1 VSYTALAR
9 RYRSRQFDEVVGQEP
24 IARTLQNAIARGRV
38 GHAYL
43 FTGSR
48 GVGKTTMARLFAKA
62 INAPNDKP
70 ADVADAIMHGRD
82 TDVIEI
88 DAASNRGVDEARD
101 LIASCVYRPMRGEF
115 KIYIIDEV
123 HMLTIQ
129 AFNALLKTMEEPPSH
144 VKFILCTT
152 DAHKVPAT
160 IQSRCQRF
168 DFRNIPTRRIAEH
181 LADVVKKE
189 GVKAEPSVVMSV
201 ARLGQGSMRDALSIL
216 DRLLA
221 SGEKSITSKLL
232 EEMLGLADR
241 ELVDGLLAAAADGDA
256 PGALTRAEELLSRGV
271 SVDQLLEALLER
283 LRDVLVLS
291 TCGNE
296 TTLVEAEGDDLE
308 RAQSL
313 ATRIDP
319 GACTH
324 MIALCENVRWRAK
337 ASSSPRAL
345 VDAMLVRL
353 AMTER
358 LTALASVLEN
368 PDSAPHT
375 PRAQPNPPPRAPAAP
390 KPSPTGPPAKKAEP
404 APGAPDE
411 TPTPDSRTTSTN
423 DGAAVPCAKSDSLE
437 DVWQAVRAG
446 AGTVRARA
454 VLADLR
460 LTHFSGDA
468 ARVTVA
474 SKHTM
479 TYLAQQ
485 RAWLEELFARACR
498 RPVRV
503 DMTLHEQAG
512 EEERQDDPDPRAA
525 AMRIPLVREAVELFD
540 AKIVSVS
547 SEPVET
553 EEEPAQPETD
563 GAPKESEPD
572 A

>member
-1 VSYTALAR
+1 MSYTALAR

-38 GHAYL
+38 AHGYL

-62 INAPNDKP
+62 LNAPGDKP
-70 ADVADAIMHGRD
+70 ADVAEAIMHGRD

-168 DFRNIPTRRIAEH
+168 DFRNIPTRRIADH
-181 LADVVKKE
+181 LAEVTAQEK
-189 GVKAEPSVVMSV
+189 VKADASVLMSV

-221 SGEKSITSKLL
+221 AGEKSITSKLL
-232 EEMLGLADR
+232 EDMLGLADR
-241 ELVDGLLAAAADGDA
+241 ELVDGLLDAAARGDA
-256 PGALTRAEELLSRGV
+256 PGALTRADDLLSRGV
-271 SVDQLLEALLER
+271 SADQLLEALLER

-291 TCGNE
+291 ACGGE
-296 TTLVEAEGDDLE
+296 TTLVEAEGEDLE
-308 RAQSL
+308 RAQALASSL
-313 ATRIDP
+313 DP

-337 ASSSPRAL
+337 ASSAPRAL

-358 LTALASVLEN
+358 LSALAAAVESGGGGEE
-368 PDSAPHT
+368 PAPT
-375 PRAQPNPPPRAPAAP
+375 SRRA
-390 KPSPTGPPAKKAEP
+390 PPAKEPPPKKADP
-404 APGAPDE
+404 APGAPAE
-411 TPTPDSRTTSTN
+411 TPTPETQAATPSVAA
-423 DGAAVPCAKSDSLE
+423 GAPCARSDSVE

-446 AGTVRARA
+446 ATTARGRAL
-454 VLADLR
+454 LAELK
-460 LTHFSGDA
+460 LASFGGDS
-468 ARVTVA
+468 ARVSVA

-479 TYLAQQ
+479 AYLRGQPG
-485 RAWLEELFARACR
+485 WLEDLFTRACR

-503 DMTLHEQAG
+503 EIALDASAKDG
-512 EEERQDDPDPRAA
+512 PVNDDPDPRAA
-525 AMRIPLVREAVELFD
+525 ALRLPLVREAVELFD
-540 AKIVSVS
+540 AKIVAVS
-547 SEPVET
+547 EEPLAEDEPVKEN
-553 EEEPAQPETD
+553 ETD
-563 GAPKESEPD
+563 A
-572 A
+572 

>member
-1 VSYTALAR
+1 MSYTALAR

-62 INAPNDKP
+62 LNAPGDRP
-70 ADVADAIMHGRD
+70 QDVADAIMQGRD

-123 HMLTIQ
+123 HMLTIA

-168 DFRNIPTRRIAEH
+168 DFRNIPTKRIAEH
-181 LADVVKKE
+181 LAEVVKKE
-189 GVKAEPSVVMSV
+189 GLKAEASVVMSV

-241 ELVDGLLAAAADGDA
+241 ELVDGLLEAAADGDA
-256 PGALTRAEELLSRGV
+256 PGALTRAEELLTRGV

-291 TCGNE
+291 ACGGE
-296 TTLVEAEGDDLE
+296 TELVEAEGEDLE
-308 RAQSL
+308 RAQGL
-313 ATRIDP
+313 AGGLDP

-345 VDAMLVRL
+345 LDAMLVRL

-358 LTALASVLEN
+358 LSALAAMVESGEGEG
-368 PDSAPHT
+368 
-375 PRAQPNPPPRAPAAP
+375 AQVEVKGGVRGGGVSKESPP
-390 KPSPTGPPAKKAEP
+390 KKAEA
-404 APGAPDE
+404 APGAPAE
-411 TPTPDSRTTSTN
+411 TPTPEIRPESGGDA
-423 DGAAVPCAKSDSLE
+423 GAAPCARSGSVE

-446 AGTVRARA
+446 AVTGRGRAM
-454 VLADLR
+454 LGELR
-460 LTHFSGDA
+460 LTGFDGEV
-468 ARVTVA
+468 ARVSVA
-474 SKHTM
+474 SRHTM
-479 TYLAQQ
+479 LYLEEKQ
-485 RAWLEELFARACR
+485 RGWLEELFARACR
-498 RPVRV
+498 KPVRV
-503 DMTLHEQAG
+503 EMRLEEGVEEQEVG
-512 EEERQDDPDPRAA
+512 EAPDPRAA
-525 AMRIPLVREAVELFD
+525 ALRIGLVREAVELFD
-540 AKIVSVS
+540 ARIVSASVM
-547 SEPVET
+547 
-553 EEEPAQPETD
+553 EEEAADVEDEESPAQGGGE
-563 GAPKESEPD
+563 AREAEAD